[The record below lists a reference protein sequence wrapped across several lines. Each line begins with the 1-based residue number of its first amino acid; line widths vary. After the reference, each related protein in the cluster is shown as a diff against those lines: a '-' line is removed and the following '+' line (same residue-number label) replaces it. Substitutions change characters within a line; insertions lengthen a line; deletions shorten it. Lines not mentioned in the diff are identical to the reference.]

1 MKRPVIGISGPDR
14 GGYAA
19 WWFAALRVRL
29 QGGRALRITPRRG
42 FNLAQLD
49 AIIIGGGADIEPEQ
63 KKGEL
68 RHVREAV
75 HQTRESSW
83 LKWILYPLIFL
94 VRRLFSIK
102 KPDRFDQKRDEMEYD
117 LARKALDAG
126 LPVLGICRG
135 AQLLNLVTGG
145 TLHNEILEFYE
156 EAPLPRSIFPVKQ
169 VRIEEGSQLARIL
182 RFTTCRVNALHHQA
196 VDSIGESI
204 QITAREDNG
213 LVQAIESTAHEF
225 LIGVQWHPE
234 YLPMEPAQRRLFR
247 AIVDAAE
254 LKKSGAES

>member
-1 MKRPVIGISGPDR
+1 VKRPVIGISGPAR

-19 WWFAALRVRL
+19 WWFTELGVRL

-42 FNLAQLD
+42 FDLAQLD

-63 KKGEL
+63 NKEEL
-68 RHVREAV
+68 RHVREAI

-102 KPDRFDQKRDEMEYD
+102 KPGTFDRQRDEMEYD
-117 LARKALDAG
+117 LARKALNSE
-126 LPVLGICRG
+126 LPVFGTCRG

-145 TLHNEILEFYE
+145 TLHNNIPEFYE
-156 EAPLPRSIFPVKQ
+156 EAPLPRSIFPVEE
-169 VRIEEGSQLARIL
+169 VRVEEGSQLARIL
-182 RFTTCRVNALHHQA
+182 RFTSCRVNALHHQA
-196 VDSIGESI
+196 LDSIGEGI

-213 LVQAIESTAHEF
+213 LVQAIESTVHEF

-247 AIVDAAE
+247 AIVNAAE
-254 LKKSGAES
+254 LKKNGARS